1 MPISDI
7 PQPKSIKAS
16 EQGPKRWSLTLTQ
29 QALLL
34 IVIPLCLELG
44 FLFWLSLNLEQ
55 AEKNTA
61 REGRSGTALV
71 YVNLVLCDAMNAIG
85 SFMMYRTLGDE
96 RFFGDVN
103 KNLSKLHEHRD
114 ALATFGS
121 DSIAQELEL
130 KLFVDLADDISHLA
144 SMGKEMFEAGGYASG
159 PRLVGK
165 IKSYITRVNVLG
177 SQILEKQGKVHQ
189 GHLEEQAVESRHVR
203 TMVKFFAGAIVFV
216 SLGFGA
222 LLGITFN
229 RRLQQLV
236 ENTQNIAL
244 NKPLQK
250 TLEGGDELA
259 LFDRVIHDLS
269 DDLARSRAQ
278 ERAMIENT
286 TELIFSLDE
295 HQRVT
300 QVNPAVMKILGV
312 SDADFLGHG
321 IQAWVHEE
329 DRSATFTAL
338 GKCMIG
344 SPDTSL
350 ESRIRKTDGNYI
362 DTVWNARWS
371 APDKSFFCIIHD
383 ISERK
388 NAERLKQEVMAMVSH
403 DLRSPLASI
412 GVTLELLS
420 DGVLG
425 ELSEKGGDLVGKAE
439 QSVSALIALINDLLD
454 VERLEYGAFAL
465 DLQSCQIGQVVT
477 QAIDMI
483 ATEAEK
489 KDIRIAQDCGE
500 WFAQIDR
507 DGIRRVLVNLLN
519 NAIKFSPAG
528 SSIQVKVLAVT
539 SKRTQKPMLEVRV
552 TDHGAGIPADKLAV
566 VFEKFRQAGRK
577 DAGEKAGSG
586 LGLAICKAIVEAH
599 EGEIGVESKV
609 GEGSRFWFRLKANI
623 GMAANATGS

>member
-1 MPISDI
+1 MSA
-7 PQPKSIKAS
+7 Q
-16 EQGPKRWSLTLTQ
+16 SLS
-29 QALLL
+29 
-34 IVIPLCLELG
+34 P
-44 FLFWLSLNLEQ
+44 
-55 AEKNTA
+55 
-61 REGRSGTALV
+61 
-71 YVNLVLCDAMNAIG
+71 
-85 SFMMYRTLGDE
+85 
-96 RFFGDVN
+96 
-103 KNLSKLHEHRD
+103 
-114 ALATFGS
+114 
-121 DSIAQELEL
+121 
-130 KLFVDLADDISHLA
+130 DDINNLA
-144 SMGKEMFEAGGYASG
+144 SAGKDMFETGGYASG
-159 PRLVGK
+159 ARMVGK
-165 IKSYITRVNVLG
+165 IKSYITRVNVLATE
-177 SQILEKQGKVHQ
+177 IIDKQGKVHERN
-189 GHLEEQAVESRHVR
+189 LAENAIKSKHVQ
-203 TMVKFFAGAIVFV
+203 TMVKFFAAAIVFV
-216 SLGFGA
+216 ALGFGA

-236 ENTQNIAL
+236 ENTRNIAM
-244 NKPLQK
+244 NKPLEK
-250 TLEGGDELA
+250 SLEGGDELA

-312 SDADFLGHG
+312 SDADFRGHG

-338 GKCMIG
+338 EKCMSS
-344 SPDTSL
+344 SPDTSF
-350 ESRIRKTDGNYI
+350 ESRIRKTDGDYI

-439 QSVSALIALINDLLD
+439 QSVTALIALINDLLD

-465 DLQSCQIGQVVT
+465 DLQACRISEVVT

-489 KDIRIAQDCGE
+489 KEIRIVADCGDWSTE
-500 WFAQIDR
+500 IDR

-519 NAIKFSPAG
+519 NAIKFSPSG
-528 SSIQVKVLAVT
+528 SSIQIKVLAVT
-539 SKRTQKPMLEVRV
+539 SKRTLKPMLEVRV

-623 GMAANATGS
+623 GMAVNAGGAMSGPSGTDRDNPGGRNIGGA